1 MIVDDE
7 VFKIWSVFNEIFV
20 MDVTVFVVEFK
31 EDENVKRF
39 ELIML
44 FFEKIFRVIG
54 VDSEERNFVDF
65 FKNIINIVKMF

>member
-1 MIVDDE
+1 MTVDDE

-20 MDVTVFVVEFK
+20 MDVTVFVGEFK

>member
-20 MDVTVFVVEFK
+20 MDVTVFVGEFK

>member
-20 MDVTVFVVEFK
+20 MDVTVFVGEFK

-44 FFEKIFRVIG
+44 FFEKIFKVIG

>member
-20 MDVTVFVVEFK
+20 MDVMVFVGEFK

-44 FFEKIFRVIG
+44 FFEKIFRLLV
-54 VDSEERNFVDF
+54 
-65 FKNIINIVKMF
+65 

>member
-20 MDVTVFVVEFK
+20 MDVMVFVGEFR

>member
-20 MDVTVFVVEFK
+20 MDVTVFVGEFR